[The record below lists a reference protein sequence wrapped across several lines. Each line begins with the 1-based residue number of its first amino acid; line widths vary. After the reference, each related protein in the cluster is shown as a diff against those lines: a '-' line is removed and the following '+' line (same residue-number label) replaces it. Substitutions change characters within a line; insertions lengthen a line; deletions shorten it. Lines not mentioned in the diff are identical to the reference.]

1 MWLPMVYIYFFYM
14 MMVTSNLQCS
24 IMDQRSHGNKQLFDE
39 TYFHLWIGHLFCF
52 PLYMYIMCTVRLNK
66 TVQARFM
73 NKCWRHDFSLHL
85 INLYGN
91 FFFWKKKK
99 LHQIIIMIINL
110 HYICINL
117 SNWPYALSACLHVR
131 LYTWITTYQCLL
143 YLLYNIMTCMHMP

>member
-1 MWLPMVYIYFFYM
+1 MRVWYDVFDANYEVDALPALSTCAKSFEEPIEFISLLDHNFPFISIMSLSMWLPMIYIFFYM

-85 INLYGN
+85 INLYGK
-91 FFFWKKKK
+91 FFFWKKKY
-99 LHQIIIMIINL
+99 
-110 HYICINL
+110 YIK
-117 SNWPYALSACLHVR
+117 SSSW
-131 LYTWITTYQCLL
+131 
-143 YLLYNIMTCMHMP
+143 

>member
-1 MWLPMVYIYFFYM
+1 MCLMLTMKSMHCLHYQHAQNPLKISLLDHFNYVTVDVTADGIYIFFYM

-85 INLYGN
+85 INLYGK
-91 FFFWKKKK
+91 FFFEKKNITSN
-99 LHQIIIMIINL
+99 H
-110 HYICINL
+110 HYDN
-117 SNWPYALSACLHVR
+117 
-131 LYTWITTYQCLL
+131 
-143 YLLYNIMTCMHMP
+143 